1 MWGIETSESQAWEG
15 SISETD
21 FAALLEPLRDIRVPP
36 YPPEG
41 VAVIDGA
48 IYGFEVV
55 LGPARFG
62 YQWHT
67 IPPKGWEPLADWL
80 GNTIQAL
87 RQLTGTPAFR

>member
-1 MWGIETSESQAWEG
+1 
-15 SISETD
+15 
-21 FAALLEPLRDIRVPP
+21 
-36 YPPEG
+36 
-41 VAVIDGA
+41 VIDGA

-67 IPPKGWEPLADWL
+67 NPPKGWEPLADWL